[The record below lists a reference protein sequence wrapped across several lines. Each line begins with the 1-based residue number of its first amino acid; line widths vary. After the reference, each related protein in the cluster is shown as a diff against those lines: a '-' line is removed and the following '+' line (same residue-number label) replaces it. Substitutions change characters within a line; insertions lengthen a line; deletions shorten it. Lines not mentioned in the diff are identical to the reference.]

1 MWFSISL
8 QRIGSSISWL
18 TGSNISLTAM
28 WKISGNF
35 FWFRLV
41 FGTAGICSN
50 CTVIQQPHLV
60 DHHITGKVLWS
71 LWICTLSSEYKDN
84 TGIFDINLTY
94 LLLCILW
101 LFLSCFWI
109 FETLRNFQNTW
120 SMPFISGSPINSKVS
135 KTSRPISL
143 RQSAFGYISQC
154 EYHNSFQLTCYIV
167 HSCSAQSLLCNE
179 IHTGSLWLTFHF

>member
-1 MWFSISL
+1 MEDLREFFLISTRL
-8 QRIGSSISWL
+8 EHSWHLL
-18 TGSNISLTAM
+18 TLYCNSAAT
-28 WKISGNF
+28 SGRS
-35 FWFRLV
+35 WY
-41 FGTAGICSN
+41 C
-50 CTVIQQPHLV
+50 
-60 DHHITGKVLWS
+60 ITGKVLWS
-71 LWICTLSSEYKDN
+71 LWISTPSSEYKDN

-94 LLLCILW
+94 LLLCTLW

-109 FETLRNFQNTW
+109 FETLRNFQNPW